1 MLFRSVQVVFGS
13 VVATLPQVKAGRL
26 RALALTGPKRS
37 AVMPDIPTLA
47 ESGFPGFN
55 VTSWYAFLLPA
66 KTPRAVVTRLFDEAQ
81 RALKLHDVQEALAR
95 QGLEIETSASPEA
108 FTAELKEES
117 AAWAQVIK
125 SAGIKAD

>member
-1 MLFRSVQVVFGS
+1 MSGEVSAYFAPLSAVMQQIG
-13 VVATLPQVKAGRL
+13 QGRL
-26 RALALTGPKRS
+26 RALG
-37 AVMPDIPTLA
+37 
-47 ESGFPGFN
+47 
-55 VTSWYAFLLPA
+55 VTSPQRLSFLPEQPTVAENGAPGYQFSCWYGLMVPA
-66 KTPRAVVTRLFDEAQ
+66 KTPRPVVTRLFEEAQ
-81 RALKLHDVQEALAR
+81 RAQKLHDVQEALAR

>member
-1 MLFRSVQVVFGS
+1 MLFRS
-13 VVATLPQVKAGRL
+13 
-26 RALALTGPKRS
+26 ALTGPKRS
-37 AVMPDIPTLA
+37 SVMPDIPTLA

-55 VTSWYAFLLPA
+55 VTSWYAFLVPA
-66 KTPRAVVTRLFDEAQ
+66 KTPRPVVTRLFEEAQ
-81 RALKLHDVQEALAR
+81 RAQKLHDVQEALAR